1 MRTFFVVCRK
11 ISPPFDPLHRIM
23 WNESKCESK
32 LHAQVR
38 REMKDPEMLSQ
49 VVYAFA
55 NVAVKMLARK

>member
-1 MRTFFVVCRK
+1 
-11 ISPPFDPLHRIM
+11 M

-55 NVAVKMLARK
+55 NIAVKNARSQVKQKS